1 MRRHR
6 IEYDGAIYHVIQRS
20 SNKEKIF
27 GQDQEKKKLLGIIDQ
42 LKEKMLYK
50 IFGYVIMDN
59 HYHLLL
65 QTGTI
70 PLNKVMHRI
79 NFRYSKFYNNCH
91 ERHGHVFGGRYKAG
105 LIQDESYLFAVLRY
119 VHQNPVRV
127 GVCTKVSDYSSN
139 SDRAYRTNKND
150 LVDIELILNT
160 LSSNRKNAIGSYI
173 KLMGEYDE
181 LDYGKEKLIG
191 DEEFVQSKKTEVMA
205 ENSNLGQVRATLSE
219 LLQKCGAT
227 EEEKAQIRSG
237 SRKRSLQEYKK
248 RFASVALE
256 NGYTF
261 KEIGAFMSINDAA
274 VNKLI
279 SK

>member
-27 GQDQEKKKLLGIIDQ
+27 GQDKEKKRLLDIIDQ
-42 LKEKMLYK
+42 LKEKMFYK

-79 NFRYSKFYNNCH
+79 NFHYSKYYNNRH
-91 ERHGHVFGGRYKAG
+91 DRHGHVFGGRYKAG

-119 VHQNPVRV
+119 VHQNPVRA
-127 GVCTKVSDYSSN
+127 GICTKVSDYSWS

-160 LSSNRKNAIGSYI
+160 LSINRKNAVVAYI

-181 LDYGKEKLIG
+181 VDFGKEKLIG
-191 DEEFVQSKKTEVMA
+191 DNEFVQSKKAEVMA

-219 LLQKCGAT
+219 LLQECVAT
-227 EEEKAQIRSG
+227 DEDRAQIRSG

-248 RFASVALE
+248 RFARDALK

-261 KEIGAFMSINDAA
+261 KEIGTFMSISDAA